1 MKDMDA
7 VVCLNGYGKN
17 SGFDGFDVYSYD
29 DIVAKSPY
37 FVHIFNVT

>member
-29 DIVAKSPY
+29 DIFAKSPY